1 MQENTSLAIR
11 QWSPEDRPREKLI
24 LKGKA
29 ALSDAELIAI
39 LLGTGIAKV
48 SAVDLAKRILSSAEN
63 NLYMLG
69 RFTVAD
75 LIKVKGIGTAKAISI
90 VAALELGRRRKELIP
105 EVKPKINASA
115 DAFEVLK
122 SDLLD
127 LPHEEF
133 WVVLLNRANRVIRK
147 VQISQGGV
155 AGTVADPKIIFKS
168 ALDDLAS
175 GVILAHNHPSGNLTP
190 SQADTTLTQKLKE
203 GGKLLEIQILD
214 HLIVGGHKYFSF
226 ADEGLL

>member
-1 MQENTSLAIR
+1 V
-11 QWSPEDRPREKLI
+11 
-24 LKGKA
+24 KA
-29 ALSDAELIAI
+29 
-39 LLGTGIAKV
+39 
-48 SAVDLAKRILSSAEN
+48 SAVDLAKRILNAAEN
-63 NLYMLG
+63 NLYLLG
-69 RFTVAD
+69 KFTVAD
-75 LIKVKGIGTAKAISI
+75 LIKVKGIGQAKAIAI
-90 VAALELGRRRKELIP
+90 VAALELGRRRKDLVP
-105 EVKPKINASA
+105 EVKPKINGSA

-133 WVVLLNRANRVIRK
+133 WVLLLNRANRVIRK

-168 ALDDLAS
+168 ALEGLAS

-203 GGKLLEIQILD
+203 GGKLLEVQILD